1 MGVYKNDSGT
11 FFYRCG
17 DLYLSKSLHFEKISL
32 SPSWHFGQWKKVNDK
47 NVLWKM
53 FYLFKM
59 YIKLKTYTNGNWMA
73 VGVPWILIT
82 NPFTV
87 DINYHLCAVPAYESC
102 FC

>member
-1 MGVYKNDSGT
+1 MGVYKSDSGT

-59 YIKLKTYTNGNWMA
+59 YIKLKTYTNGVWMA
-73 VGVPWILIT
+73 VGVP
-82 NPFTV
+82 
-87 DINYHLCAVPAYESC
+87 
-102 FC
+102 